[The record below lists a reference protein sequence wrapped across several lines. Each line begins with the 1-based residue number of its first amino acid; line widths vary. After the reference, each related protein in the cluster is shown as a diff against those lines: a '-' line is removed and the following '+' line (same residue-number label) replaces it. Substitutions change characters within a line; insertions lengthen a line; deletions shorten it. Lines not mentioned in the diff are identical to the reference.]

1 MIIDRY
7 KIKYISL
14 IKICTP
20 LKCSIYHY
28 SVTENLRSLL
38 GASLLH
44 TSATQWHSMDWGC
57 LVPLDHVHGR
67 HCGVCWTGEDGDS
80 VLVGYAGQVSSAS
93 VVVLQPLFAQLWG
106 EEVGEGEREQEKER

>member
-1 MIIDRY
+1 M
-7 KIKYISL
+7 
-14 IKICTP
+14 
-20 LKCSIYHY
+20 
-28 SVTENLRSLL
+28 TENLRLLL

-57 LVPLDHVHGR
+57 LVPFDHVHSR

-93 VVVLQPLFAQLWG
+93 VVVLQALFAQLWG
-106 EEVGEGEREQEKER
+106 EEVGEGERKQEKEG

>member
-1 MIIDRY
+1 M
-7 KIKYISL
+7 
-14 IKICTP
+14 
-20 LKCSIYHY
+20 
-28 SVTENLRSLL
+28 TENLRLLL

-57 LVPLDHVHGR
+57 LVPFDHVHDR

-93 VVVLQPLFAQLWG
+93 VVVLQALFAQLWG
-106 EEVGEGEREQEKER
+106 EEEREGEREQEKEG